1 MLQWCKPN
9 TGLPNPIGVHLGI
22 IQTVESRT
30 PLLLSAYPWGKCS
43 CKIALML
50 KRLGNFE
57 TRGTYAFHSA
67 QNSRSFRGNQ
77 MDWTILV
84 WPGQNI
90 KLVPYDWSCWSDWN
104 VPFHFTN
111 IICCLHFCS
120 SVFWLQNDHT
130 TTKCVAALVGSVK
143 QECLF
148 HWVNRISEILNWNI
162 CWMESAPDTVYCW
175 CLSAVSWVGKRF

>member
-1 MLQWCKPN
+1 MVQWCKPN

-22 IQTVESRT
+22 IQTAESRT

-57 TRGTYAFHSA
+57 ARGTYAFHSA

-77 MDWTILV
+77 MDLTILV

-111 IICCLHFCS
+111 LLSPFLFFCILVTKWQYNNQMCGGFGQVCKTGL
-120 SVFWLQNDHT
+120 SVSMGT
-130 TTKCVAALVGSVK
+130 
-143 QECLF
+143 
-148 HWVNRISEILNWNI
+148 
-162 CWMESAPDTVYCW
+162 
-175 CLSAVSWVGKRF
+175 

>member
-1 MLQWCKPN
+1 MTLIYFLKTNIMGEELKKTHTVSHKAMDPKILKLYTLSRLKVPPN
-9 TGLPNPIGVHLGI
+9 RPLFSGTCYSGVNQIRDCPTPLGYT

-90 KLVPYDWSCWSDWN
+90 KLVPYDWSCWSD
-104 VPFHFTN
+104 
-111 IICCLHFCS
+111 
-120 SVFWLQNDHT
+120 
-130 TTKCVAALVGSVK
+130 
-143 QECLF
+143 
-148 HWVNRISEILNWNI
+148 
-162 CWMESAPDTVYCW
+162 
-175 CLSAVSWVGKRF
+175 

>member
-111 IICCLHFCS
+111 LLSSLLFFCILVTKWPYNNQMCGS
-120 SVFWLQNDHT
+120 FGRVCQTGVSVSL
-130 TTKCVAALVGSVK
+130 
-143 QECLF
+143 
-148 HWVNRISEILNWNI
+148 
-162 CWMESAPDTVYCW
+162 
-175 CLSAVSWVGKRF
+175 GK